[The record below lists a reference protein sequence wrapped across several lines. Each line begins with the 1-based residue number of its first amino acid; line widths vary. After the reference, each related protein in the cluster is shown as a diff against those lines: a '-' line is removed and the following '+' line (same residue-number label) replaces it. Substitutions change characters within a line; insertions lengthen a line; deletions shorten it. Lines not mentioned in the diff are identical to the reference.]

1 MTQAIPN
8 YSVEIPDYSVQILVV
23 RIIWLLFASGL
34 ILGGIALCVASVR
47 QRLRGLVDA
56 VSDKLSDLLCG
67 FILGVLSILPG
78 VIAMAVGGLIVG
90 YFFGKLGITIF
101 VAASMALLM
110 FGGSGREKTEY
121 EKYCDENPVDPY

>member
-47 QRLRGLVDA
+47 QRIRGLIDA
-56 VSDKLSDLLCG
+56 VGDRMSNLLCG
-67 FILGVLSILPG
+67 LVCGVLSMLPG
-78 VIAMAVGGLIVG
+78 IVAMVVGGLIVG

-101 VAASMALLM
+101 
-110 FGGSGREKTEY
+110 
-121 EKYCDENPVDPY
+121 